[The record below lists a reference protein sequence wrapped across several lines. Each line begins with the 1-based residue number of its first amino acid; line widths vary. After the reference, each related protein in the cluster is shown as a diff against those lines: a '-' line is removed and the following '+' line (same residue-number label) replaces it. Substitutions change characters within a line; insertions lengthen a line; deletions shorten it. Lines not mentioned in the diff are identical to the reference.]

1 MLTCAHCVMTG
12 ISSVNLPILLTTRK
26 LHLRPMSLQPP
37 SHAPAR
43 VRNIRSIICPRE
55 AFVGNGTVS

>member
-12 ISSVNLPILLTTRK
+12 ISSVDLPILLTIRK

-43 VRNIRSIICPRE
+43 VRNICSIICPRE
-55 AFVGNGTVS
+55 ALVRNEIVS